1 MPTSLIR
8 IATRKSPLAII
19 QAELI
24 RSKLLKLY
32 PEFEIQLV
40 PLTTSGDKLLGAPLA
55 QIGGKGLFVK
65 ELEQALLENRAD
77 IAVHSMK
84 DVPVTITDGLEITT
98 ICEREDPRDA
108 LVANQYTDL
117 TSLPESSI
125 IGTASMRRSC
135 QIKARR
141 PDIQIEILRGNVN
154 TRLQKLDEG
163 QYDAIILAAAGLK
176 RLGFENR
183 IKHYLSIDESLPAV
197 GQGALGIEC
206 RADDY
211 QLKEKLAALEHIH
224 TRICVVAER
233 SMNHALNGGC
243 QVPIGAYAEIINNS
257 TITLRGLVAKLDGSK
272 ILTAHASADIDSAE
286 QLGKQ
291 VAKELIHKG
300 ADKILKEIYSSP

>member
-1 MPTSLIR
+1 MTLSLIR
-8 IATRKSPLAII
+8 IATRKSPLAIT

-24 RSKLLKLY
+24 KSMILKTH
-32 PEFEIQLV
+32 PEFDIQLI
-40 PLTTSGDKLLGAPLA
+40 PLITSGDKLLGAPLA

-65 ELEQALLENRAD
+65 ELEQALLDNRAD

-84 DVPVTITDGLEITT
+84 DVPVTIADGLEITA

-108 LVANQYTDL
+108 FVANQYSNLIT
-117 TSLPESSI
+117 LPEASI

-141 PDIQIEILRGNVN
+141 PDVQIEILRGNVN

-176 RLGFENR
+176 RLGLENR

-197 GQGALGIEC
+197 GQGALGIQC
-206 RADDY
+206 RSDDY
-211 QLKEKLAALEHIH
+211 HLKEKLATLEHLH

-243 QVPIGAYAEIINNS
+243 QVPIAAYAEIINNS
-257 TITLRGLVAKLDGSK
+257 TITLRGLVARLDGSK

-291 VAKELIHKG
+291 VAKELLHKG
-300 ADKILKEIYSSP
+300 ADKILNEIYSTP